1 MLPADSRYSIEPLRP
16 FSTTSTLHCSDE
28 DRSMTLGAN
37 KLSHRSGSKAAQLE
51 DTLIKIDIDAQHPR
65 AISWSD
71 WLAEIWRIDD
81 RLNEVLAMGTAE

>member
-1 MLPADSRYSIEPLRP
+1 MARD
-16 FSTTSTLHCSDE
+16 
-28 DRSMTLGAN
+28 AN
-37 KLSHRSGSKAAQLE
+37 NISHRSGSEAAQLE
-51 DTLIKIDIDAQHPR
+51 DTLIKIDIDAQHQR